1 MTGAIWKVSSDVENV
16 DRLEDL
22 GIMQILVKLLAEN
35 TSSMDDLQFNAIQVD
50 VLTNVVGCLSE
61 VLKIQVIR
69 DCFSRL
75 HAKKIVKYLC
85 SLQRNRDVI
94 CNEEGL
100 LPLVKLL
107 SSNHQHLLE
116 NAW

>member
-1 MTGAIWKVSSDVENV
+1 MLLYIQKPGCCWQFISVTGAIWKVSSDVENV

-61 VLKIQVIR
+61 VLKIQV
-69 DCFSRL
+69 
-75 HAKKIVKYLC
+75 A
-85 SLQRNRDVI
+85 
-94 CNEEGL
+94 
-100 LPLVKLL
+100 
-107 SSNHQHLLE
+107 
-116 NAW
+116 

>member
-1 MTGAIWKVSSDVENV
+1 MLLYIQKPGCCWQFISVTGAIWKVSSDVENV

-61 VLKIQVIR
+61 VLKIQVGLSFI
-69 DCFSRL
+69 D
-75 HAKKIVKYLC
+75 
-85 SLQRNRDVI
+85 I
-94 CNEEGL
+94 C
-100 LPLVKLL
+100 
-107 SSNHQHLLE
+107 
-116 NAW
+116 

>member
-61 VLKIQVIR
+61 VLKIQVILLLFFR
-69 DCFSRL
+69 PHANKLIVCFHFR
-75 HAKKIVKYLC
+75 
-85 SLQRNRDVI
+85 
-94 CNEEGL
+94 GTGT
-100 LPLVKLL
+100 
-107 SSNHQHLLE
+107 
-116 NAW
+116 